1 MPWYRSEKLG
11 VFHMRGSK
19 LPKPCGEELGHSL
32 GPHVRLTPAVLCL
45 APSEFLCDGPG
56 KGGRTCDRPLCAAHA
71 TQTGPNKHLCPACRL
86 AAADASG
93 QRSLFTHLVQ
103 P

>member
-1 MPWYRSEKLG
+1 MPYYRSEKLG
-11 VFHMRGSK
+11 VYHMRGRN
-19 LPKPCGEELGHSL
+19 LPKPCGERIVVNGKE
-32 GPHVRLTPAVLCL
+32 VTCL
-45 APSEFLCDGPG
+45 FPSDYLCDGPG
-56 KGGRTCDRPLCAAHA
+56 AGARTCDRPLCGAHA
-71 TQTGPNKHLCPACRL
+71 TQTGPNKHLCPACRT

>member
-1 MPWYRSEKLG
+1 MPFYRTPALG

-19 LPKPCGEELGHSL
+19 LPAPCGEKVQLDGKAQ
-32 GPHVRLTPAVLCL
+32 VCL
-45 APSEFLCDGPG
+45 VASEFLCDGPG
-56 KGGRTCDRPLCAAHA
+56 TTRRTCDRPLCKAHA
-71 TQTGPNKHLCPACRL
+71 TQTGPNKHLCPACRN